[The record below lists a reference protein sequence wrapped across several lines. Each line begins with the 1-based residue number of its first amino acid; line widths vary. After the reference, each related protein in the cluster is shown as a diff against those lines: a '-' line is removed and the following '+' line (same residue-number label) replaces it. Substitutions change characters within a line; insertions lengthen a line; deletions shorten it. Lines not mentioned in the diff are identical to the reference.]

1 LPTPVVIH
9 ITTIWFLIENDYILV
24 IKMVKEAA
32 ANCKDGKMDKERYLQ
47 EMYARNPPGSLAAL
61 RDKTVGIA
69 GLGGLGST
77 VAVSLLRAGVQ
88 RFILA
93 DHDRVELSNL
103 NRQHYFHPQVGM
115 EKTAALRQ
123 NLLAINPFVQITT
136 QATQI
141 NSENL
146 GSLFADANLLIEAF
160 DSAEM
165 KRMVALRWS
174 QTYPDRFLVMGSG
187 ISGYGLNNRLSASIH
202 GRIVIC
208 GDQTTEE
215 TAAGGLTAT
224 RVGLVAQMQ
233 ANAALE
239 ILLNGSCR
247 C

>member
-1 LPTPVVIH
+1 
-9 ITTIWFLIENDYILV
+9 
-24 IKMVKEAA
+24 
-32 ANCKDGKMDKERYLQ
+32 MDKERYLQ
-47 EMYARNPPGSLAAL
+47 EMYARNPPGTTELL

-88 RFILA
+88 KFILA

-103 NRQHYFHPQVGM
+103 NRQYYFHHQVEM

-123 NLLAINPFVQITT
+123 NMLAINPFVQITT
-136 QATQI
+136 HTTRI
-141 NSENL
+141 TPENL
-146 GSLFADANLLIEAF
+146 GHIFADANLLIEAL
-160 DSAEM
+160 DGAAT
-165 KRMVALRWS
+165 KQMVALGWS
-174 QTYPDRFLVMGSG
+174 QIYPDRFLIMGSG
-187 ISGYGLNNRLSASIH
+187 ISGYGMNNRLSTSIH

-215 TAAGGLTAT
+215 TAANGLTAT

-239 ILLNGSCR
+239 ILLDGSCR